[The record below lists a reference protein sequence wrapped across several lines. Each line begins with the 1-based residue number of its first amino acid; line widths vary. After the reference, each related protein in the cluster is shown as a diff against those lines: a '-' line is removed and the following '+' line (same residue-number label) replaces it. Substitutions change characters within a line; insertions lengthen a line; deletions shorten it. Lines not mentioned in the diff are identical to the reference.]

1 MPNTSLANDNV
12 TDQLTSVSGAA
23 DQLQLSA
30 SVSEGNNSPIPAPH
44 FDHLQF
50 ARQFVEERLSTADI
64 DHPPLQSPL
73 APPAEA
79 PIAEPAESGAEPQLE
94 LEVESHSA
102 EPQAEQSLVD
112 APAVSELAPVELVS
126 VEPASAESSTVEL
139 ASIEPT
145 PVESA
150 TILPIET
157 ASPDDTWVD
166 MGIVPDEVPVST
178 ELPVSPTTVQDSLPE
193 PLVMTTVV
201 PETLELAEPVVTPA
215 VTAPPVVRSAP
226 SRRSKA
232 IVSDDPA
239 AEFKPQIHIAGFN
252 SALSRTPQVQTASV
266 PLFGKNLTTTK
277 WTPFWGKVVTFGLT
291 FPEGF
296 EFLPTKA
303 PKEPAAGGDG
313 ESAGL
318 GPTKEELLAL
328 LTPGA
333 IADAVVVSAEPPAPE
348 KKTRLKPPHDAVS
361 MEDRL
366 FYLLQPPLETWLKG
380 QELIMP
386 FEPFP
391 YQYEGIAWLFAQQ
404 AALLADEMGLG
415 KTMQTITAMRLLL
428 RAGQVNRILLVC
440 PKPLIPNWQR
450 EFKSWAEELPIVT
463 IEGDAAH
470 RKMQWTMPGVPILLA
485 NYEILTRDF
494 EMLADDPPRFDL
506 LILDEAQRIKNRTSR
521 TALTARAIPRK
532 RSWALTGTPIEN
544 RPEEMASLYEFM
556 EVIPQAANPDLRQ
569 LQKLSKSYVLRRTKD
584 LVMKDLPPRFDRE
597 EYLELAP
604 AQKAAYET
612 AEKDG
617 IIQLNDLGDSISVQ
631 HVFELV
637 LRLKQITN
645 FEPVT
650 GESAKLD
657 RLEADMEEIAAS
669 GGKAILFSQWT
680 KTIDFLEAKLAR
692 FDPLIYHGR
701 IPVKKREPVL
711 KEFKDN
717 PNKSLLMMSYATGA
731 VGLNLQFAGYVFLFD
746 RWWNPAVEDQAIN
759 RAHRIGQKTQV
770 IVTKFIS
777 KDTIEERI
785 DRVLAE
791 KRALFAAVLGDG
803 DNTNVSL
810 SLNAS
815 EIFGLFDLKARH
827 GKGTRSIA
835 PPQPPAIV

>member
-1 MPNTSLANDNV
+1 MTDTSPITEKQSLEGAV
-12 TDQLTSVSGAA
+12 PPGTSAA
-23 DQLQLSA
+23 G
-30 SVSEGNNSPIPAPH
+30 GNNQPVPRPH
-44 FDHLQF
+44 FDPQQF
-50 ARQFVEERLSTADI
+50 ARQFVNEQLSVAKVTNPRRAAKVE
-64 DHPPLQSPL
+64 PP
-73 APPAEA
+73 
-79 PIAEPAESGAEPQLE
+79 IEPSAESGTAGTAAAA
-94 LEVESHSA
+94 VETA
-102 EPQAEQSLVD
+102 
-112 APAVSELAPVELVS
+112 APARTS
-126 VEPASAESSTVEL
+126 
-139 ASIEPT
+139 
-145 PVESA
+145 
-150 TILPIET
+150 
-157 ASPDDTWVD
+157 
-166 MGIVPDEVPVST
+166 
-178 ELPVSPTTVQDSLPE
+178 
-193 PLVMTTVV
+193 
-201 PETLELAEPVVTPA
+201 
-215 VTAPPVVRSAP
+215 
-226 SRRSKA
+226 
-232 IVSDDPA
+232 PA
-239 AEFKPQIHIAGFN
+239 ADHGVECAEIDLTFKPQIHIAGFN
-252 SALSRTPQVQTASV
+252 SALQRGSTNPPQIITV
-266 PLFGKNLTTTK
+266 PLFAKGPATTK
-277 WTPFWGKVVTFGLT
+277 WTPYWGKVPTFGLT

-296 EFLPTKA
+296 EFLPTKPEKSA
-303 PKEPAAGGDG
+303 NEGSGEGSGQGPSAAD
-313 ESAGL
+313 L
-318 GPTKEELLAL
+318 IAL
-328 LTPGA
+328 LPPGA
-333 IADAVVVSAEPPAPE
+333 LQEGQVPAEAPPPAT
-348 KKTRLKPPHDAVS
+348 KTRLKPPKDAVS
-361 MEDRL
+361 IEDRL

-450 EFKSWAEELPIVT
+450 EFKNWAEELPIVT
-463 IEGDAAH
+463 IEGDSNH
-470 RKMQWTMPGVPILLA
+470 RKLQWTMPGVPILLA
-485 NYEILTRDF
+485 NYEVLVRDF
-494 EMLADDPPRFDL
+494 EMLADDPPKFDL
-506 LILDEAQRIKNRTSR
+506 LILDEAQRIKNRGSR
-521 TALTARAIPRK
+521 TALTARGIPRK

-556 EVIPQAANPDLRQ
+556 EVIPESACPDLRQ

-584 LVMKDLPPRFDRE
+584 LVMKDLPPRFDRDE
-597 EYLELAP
+597 FLELAP
-604 AQKAAYET
+604 AQKLAYET

-617 IIQLNDLGDSISVQ
+617 IIQLNELGESISVQ

-645 FEPVT
+645 YEPVT
-650 GESAKLD
+650 GESAKLE

-692 FDPLIYHGR
+692 FNPLVYHGK
-701 IPVKKREPVL
+701 IPVKQREPVL
-711 KEFKDN
+711 KEFKEAPDR
-717 PNKSLLMMSYATGA
+717 PLLMMSYATGA

-785 DRVLAE
+785 DRVLNE
-791 KRALFAAVLGDG
+791 KRQIFASVLGEG

-827 GKGTRSIA
+827 GKGTRPIA
-835 PPQPPAIV
+835 PLPPPA

>member
-1 MPNTSLANDNV
+1 MSESSPLSEKIAEATTAAANDAGAIPKPHFDPQQFAREFV
-12 TDQLTSVSGAA
+12 TDQLSAA
-23 DQLQLSA
+23 KVMQPRPA
-30 SVSEGNNSPIPAPH
+30 PPVSEP
-44 FDHLQF
+44 
-50 ARQFVEERLSTADI
+50 T
-64 DHPPLQSPL
+64 
-73 APPAEA
+73 
-79 PIAEPAESGAEPQLE
+79 EPAESARLE
-94 LEVESHSA
+94 A
-102 EPQAEQSLVD
+102 Q
-112 APAVSELAPVELVS
+112 PAD
-126 VEPASAESSTVEL
+126 SS
-139 ASIEPT
+139 
-145 PVESA
+145 PVES
-150 TILPIET
+150 
-157 ASPDDTWVD
+157 VD
-166 MGIVPDEVPVST
+166 CVDVDLT
-178 ELPVSPTTVQDSLPE
+178 
-193 PLVMTTVV
+193 
-201 PETLELAEPVVTPA
+201 
-215 VTAPPVVRSAP
+215 
-226 SRRSKA
+226 
-232 IVSDDPA
+232 
-239 AEFKPQIHIAGFN
+239 FKPQIHIAGFN
-252 SALSRTPQVQTASV
+252 SALQRSASSNVQVVTV
-266 PLFGKNLTTTK
+266 PLFSKGLPTTK
-277 WTPFWGKVVTFGLT
+277 WTPYWGKIPTFGLT

-296 EFLPTKA
+296 EFLA
-303 PKEPAAGGDG
+303 PKPERAPPEGSGEGGG
-313 ESAGL
+313 G
-318 GPTKEELLAL
+318 GPSKEDLIAL
-328 LTPGA
+328 LPPGA
-333 IADAVVVSAEPPAPE
+333 LDPDQVAPE
-348 KKTRLKPPHDAVS
+348 AEVPEKRTKVKPPKDAVS
-361 MEDRL
+361 IEDRL

-450 EFKSWAEELPIVT
+450 EFKNWAEELPIVT
-463 IEGDAAH
+463 IEGDSTH
-470 RKMQWTMPGVPILLA
+470 RKLQWTMPGVPILLA
-485 NYEILTRDF
+485 NYEVLTRDF
-494 EMLADDPPRFDL
+494 EMLADDPPKFDL
-506 LILDEAQRIKNRTSR
+506 LILDEAQRIKNRGSR

-556 EVIPQAANPDLRQ
+556 EVIPESSCPDLRQ

-584 LVMKDLPPRFDRE
+584 LVMKDLPPRFDRDE
-597 EYLELAP
+597 ILELAP
-604 AQKAAYET
+604 AQKVAYDM

-617 IIQLNDLGDSISVQ
+617 IIRLNDMGESISVQ

-645 FEPVT
+645 YEPVT
-650 GESAKLD
+650 GESAKLE

-680 KTIDFLEAKLAR
+680 KTISFLEEKLAR
-692 FDPLIYHGR
+692 FNPLVYHGGS
-701 IPVKKREPVL
+701 PPKKREPIL
-711 KEFKDN
+711 AEFKTAEN
-717 PNKSLLMMSYATGA
+717 RPLLMMSYATGA

-785 DRVLAE
+785 DRVLNE
-791 KRALFAAVLGDG
+791 KRAIFAQVLGEG

-815 EIFGLFDLKARH
+815 EIFGLFDLKARQ

-835 PPQPPAIV
+835 PIAPTIEP